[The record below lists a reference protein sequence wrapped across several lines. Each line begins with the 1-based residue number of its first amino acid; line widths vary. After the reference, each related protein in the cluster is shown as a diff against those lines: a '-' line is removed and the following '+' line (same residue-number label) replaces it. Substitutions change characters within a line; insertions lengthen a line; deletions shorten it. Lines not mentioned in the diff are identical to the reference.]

1 MFGYR
6 NTIVGCDMEEMLRT
20 NLPWDRLEGKSC
32 LVTGANGM
40 IATYL
45 IYLLLSLVRKNGLN
59 IHIIALSRNRKKS
72 EELFLDFLE
81 DSHFELLIQDVCEPI
96 MIEGSLDYIFHF
108 AGNASPYYIKND
120 PVGIMRSNLLGTLNV
135 LELARE
141 KATEKVMFAS
151 TREVYG
157 ENKEEH
163 LLTETSFGHLDC
175 LDSRSC
181 YPESKRAAE
190 TLCKSY
196 YLQYGVSFNTVR
208 IAHTYGP
215 GMKFEN
221 DGRVMADLLNFVV
234 NGQNIILKSKGDVLR
249 AFCYITDTILG
260 LMYILFYGENVFAY
274 NLANETEE
282 ISVRDLAETLI
293 SIYQDKT
300 LHVDY
305 DIKDVKSDVY
315 CNYKRIALDTTKLEN
330 LGWKPEISLKNGLER
345 VLTFI
350 KIKD

>member
-45 IYLLLSLVRKNGLN
+45 IYLLMLLVRKNGLN

-120 PVGIMRSNLLGTLNV
+120 PVGIMTSNLLGTLNV

-163 LLTETSFGHLDC
+163 LLTETSFGRLDC

-282 ISVRDLAETLI
+282 ISVRDLADMLI
-293 SIYQDKT
+293 SMCQDKT

-305 DIKDVKSDVY
+305 DIKDVKSDVF
-315 CNYKRIALDTTKLEN
+315 CDYKRIGLDTTKLEN
-330 LGWKPEISLKNGLER
+330 LGWRPYVALHDGLTR
-345 VLTFI
+345 VI
-350 KIKD
+350 RSII